1 MLFTIND
8 SSITSNSLDSLLR
21 IIPAGD
27 PILLYEDGVYNAM
40 PGARDTQKV
49 IDAMGRHP
57 IYALDADVDA
67 RGIKKVITGIKVISY
82 DGFVGLVE
90 NHEVIPWL

>member
-8 SSITSNSLDSLLR
+8 SSITSNSLASLLR

-27 PILLYEDGVYNAM
+27 PILFYEDGVYNAM
-40 PGARDTQKV
+40 PGARDAQIV
-49 IDAMGRHP
+49 LDAMGRHP
-57 IYALDADVDA
+57 IYALDADVEA
-67 RGIKKVITGIKVISY
+67 RGIKNIITGINVINY